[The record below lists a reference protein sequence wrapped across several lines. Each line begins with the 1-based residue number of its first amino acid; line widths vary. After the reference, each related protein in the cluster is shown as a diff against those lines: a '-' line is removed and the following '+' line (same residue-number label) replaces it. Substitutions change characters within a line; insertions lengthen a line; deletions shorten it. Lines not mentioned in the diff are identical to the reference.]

1 MSNMVTNWFERTGNK
16 PLSTKESKILKCSNF
31 IIPCNDADEVL
42 DQEEKTTIQG
52 FAHLEPGPQVPLKEQ
67 LEKDKEDESLRRWK
81 EQLLGY
87 GASLDTNGDRFH
99 SDHPE
104 VKVSRLGI
112 SAKGREELELPLPLT
127 TTTNTPQGHPFS
139 LKEAS
144 HYQLKFIFT
153 VRNNIVSVSLA
164 SLQCGK
170 LASWSKRC
178 SPCLGPLLRNRSL
191 MFTFWQSS

>member
-1 MSNMVTNWFERTGNK
+1 
-16 PLSTKESKILKCSNF
+16 
-31 IIPCNDADEVL
+31 
-42 DQEEKTTIQG
+42 
-52 FAHLEPGPQVPLKEQ
+52 VPLKEQ
-67 LEKDKEDESLRRWK
+67 LEKNKEDESLRRWK

-87 GASLDTNGDRFH
+87 AASLDTIGDGFH

-127 TTTNTPQGHPFS
+127 TTTNTPQGHAFS

-153 VRNNIVSVSLA
+153 VRITLSPVSLA
-164 SLQCGK
+164 SIQCGK

-178 SPCLGPLLRNRSL
+178 TPCLGPSLHNRSL
-191 MFTFWQSS
+191 MFTFWQNSPSGAFARGPYSARTQFIDDDGTVCLDVNYSFEICKDW

>member
-1 MSNMVTNWFERTGNK
+1 M
-16 PLSTKESKILKCSNF
+16 
-31 IIPCNDADEVL
+31 
-42 DQEEKTTIQG
+42 
-52 FAHLEPGPQVPLKEQ
+52 EPGPQVPLKEQ

-87 GASLDTNGDRFH
+87 AASLDTIGDGFH

-104 VKVSRLGI
+104 VKVSGLGI

-127 TTTNTPQGHPFS
+127 TTTSTPQGHAFS

-153 VRNNIVSVSLA
+153 VRNNIISGLTCINTVWKAGIMVQEMRPVLGTFALQQEPYVHILA
-164 SLQCGK
+164 DS
-170 LASWSKRC
+170 
-178 SPCLGPLLRNRSL
+178 
-191 MFTFWQSS
+191 